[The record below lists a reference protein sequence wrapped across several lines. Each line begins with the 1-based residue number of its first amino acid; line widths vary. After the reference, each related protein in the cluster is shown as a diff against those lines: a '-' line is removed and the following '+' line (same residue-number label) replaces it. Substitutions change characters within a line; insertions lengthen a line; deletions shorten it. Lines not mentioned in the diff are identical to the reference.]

1 MNLANLDLN
10 LLVIFDAL
18 YEQRQVTRAAQ
29 KVGLTQPAMSNAL
42 GRLRVLLKDPL
53 FIRVGTGM
61 QPTSRAQELSR
72 PISSIL
78 SQLGQVFG
86 PSEFIPARS
95 ALTIRVATMDY
106 VEVSLLP
113 RLLQHLRTS
122 APTLKLVSRRVS
134 EVFELPRNGLESGDV
149 DIAIGPFPQ
158 PAPLSSGIS
167 GRHLYFDP
175 LVCIVRAA
183 HPVVKHRL
191 TRERY
196 ASLEHVAMLYLGRE
210 AGQIDRALAEH
221 GMKRTVVLSLQP
233 WISAAFAVANSDWI
247 ATVPYGLAR
256 YVAGPLKLAV
266 VNFPFPVPPLSIGA
280 FWHNRNTMQP
290 SSMWVRDG
298 LVNTVREMEL
308 GRQKVGEAR
317 K

>member
-1 MNLANLDLN
+1 MNLSNVDLN

-18 YEQRQVTRAAQ
+18 YEQGQVTRAAQ

-42 GRLRVLLKDPL
+42 ARLRVLFNVPL
-53 FIRVGTGM
+53 FIRIGKGM
-61 QPTSRAQELSR
+61 QPTSRARELSR

-78 SQLGQVFG
+78 SQFGQVLG
-86 PSEFIPARS
+86 PSEFIPAQS
-95 ALTIRVATMDY
+95 ALTIRVATTDY
-106 VEVSLLP
+106 GEVTLLP

-122 APTLKLVSRRVS
+122 APTLKFVSRRVS

-158 PAPLSSGIS
+158 PAPPSSGIS
-167 GRHLYFDP
+167 GLHLYFDS

-183 HPVVKHRL
+183 HPTVKLGL

-210 AGQIDRALAEH
+210 AGQIDRSLAEY
-221 GMKRTVVLSLQP
+221 GMKRVVVLSLQP

-256 YVAGPLKLAV
+256 FLAGQLKLAIM
-266 VNFPFPVPPLSIGA
+266 NSPFPVPPLSIGA

-290 SSMWVRDG
+290 SSMWIRDD
-298 LVNTVREMEL
+298 LVNTVQEMGL
-308 GRQKVGEAR
+308 GRQKVRVAR